1 MALYIQNPE
10 ELKRKLGKFN
20 KDNFHVV
27 SDFDKTLT
35 KAFVQG
41 KKVLSSYSLI
51 REGNYLSPDYVKQA
65 YALFDKYHPY
75 EISNTISLDKKK
87 KYMDQW
93 WKEHWELM
101 WNSGM
106 NQGVLE
112 DVISKGKL
120 ELRSGAEDFFTL
132 LGDVP
137 ILIFSAGFG
146 NLIEL
151 YLKSENLMK
160 PNVHLVANFFTFSE
174 DGKIKEIPE
183 HYVHTFNKNEYEIS
197 STPYQKEITK
207 KSNVILLGD
216 SLGDLGM
223 TEGMNHDEVI
233 RIGFLNDKIEELL
246 GAYSEKFD
254 VVITEDGSFEEVNEI
269 LRKILH

>member
-1 MALYIQNPE
+1 
-10 ELKRKLGKFN
+10 
-20 KDNFHVV
+20 
-27 SDFDKTLT
+27 
-35 KAFVQG
+35 
-41 KKVLSSYSLI
+41 
-51 REGNYLSPDYVKQA
+51 
-65 YALFDKYHPY
+65 
-75 EISNTISLDKKK
+75 
-87 KYMDQW
+87 
-93 WKEHWELM
+93 
-101 WNSGM
+101 
-106 NQGVLE
+106 
-112 DVISKGKL
+112 
-120 ELRSGAEDFFTL
+120 
-132 LGDVP
+132 
-137 ILIFSAGFG
+137 
-146 NLIEL
+146 
-151 YLKSENLMK
+151 MK